1 MKRLVRP
8 LPALAA
14 LAVLGVALASP
25 AARAQ
30 TDAPSDPMQVGLATA
45 NAQSISIPKG
55 KSAIVDLPVD
65 ARDVLVTDPRVA
77 DAVLRSPRR
86 IYVVGLSPGMTD
98 AAFFDAAGRRILALN
113 IRVDQD
119 FGAVAQTIARILPG
133 SRGRVD
139 AVNDSGILSGDVDSL
154 TEADRAVQIAQQ
166 FTTKPEQVV
175 NMIGIAGKQ
184 QVMLKVR
191 IVEVQR

>member
-1 MKRLVRP
+1 MKLLIRP
-8 LPALAA
+8 LFAVAV
-14 LAVLGVALASP
+14 LAVLGLASS

-30 TDAPSDPMQVGLATA
+30 TDGPSDPMRVGLATA
-45 NAQSISIPKG
+45 DAQSISIPKG

-119 FGAVAQTIARILPG
+119 FPVYQRDGAHELLP
-133 SRGRVD
+133 
-139 AVNDSGILSGDVDSL
+139 NL
-154 TEADRAVQIAQQ
+154 DRATSA
-166 FTTKPEQVV
+166 
-175 NMIGIAGKQ
+175 A
-184 QVMLKVR
+184 
-191 IVEVQR
+191 